1 MSFEMALRAREE
13 MDNVSLVS
21 CCNGYRMSY
30 SPNEAVSRES
40 DLAFEPPIVAFVP
53 ALYDAQ
59 PAS

>member
-1 MSFEMALRAREE
+1 MSFEMVLGAHVE
-13 MDNVSLVS
+13 MDYVSLVS

-30 SPNEAVSRES
+30 SPIEAVSRES
-40 DLAFEPPIVAFVP
+40 DLAFEPPIVAFVS